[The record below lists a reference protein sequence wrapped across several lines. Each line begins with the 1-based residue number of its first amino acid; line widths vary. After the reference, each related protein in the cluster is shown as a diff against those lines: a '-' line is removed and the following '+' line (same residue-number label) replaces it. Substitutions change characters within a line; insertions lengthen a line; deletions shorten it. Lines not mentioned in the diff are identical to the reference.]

1 MDEDHEKSELLWKI
15 LESRDRSLKQGLHRW
30 DKQDQEISLLRK
42 TLQERNLESNE
53 KDKEIELLKGESNE
67 KDEEIEEKDEEISAL
82 KRTLE
87 VRVEKLKELERIR
100 SSWPYQLLHT
110 IRHPRKIFKARAP
123 NDKMSSLKEKN

>member
-1 MDEDHEKSELLWKI
+1 MKSKEIQSKLWKI

-30 DKQDQEISLLRK
+30 DKQEKALVERMDEIASLK
-42 TLQERNLESNE
+42 KAADE
-53 KDKEIELLKGESNE
+53 KDREIELLKGESNE

-82 KRTLE
+82 KRTLD
-87 VRVEKLKELERIR
+87 VRLEKLKELERIR

-110 IRHPRKIFKARAP
+110 IRHPRKIFKARAT